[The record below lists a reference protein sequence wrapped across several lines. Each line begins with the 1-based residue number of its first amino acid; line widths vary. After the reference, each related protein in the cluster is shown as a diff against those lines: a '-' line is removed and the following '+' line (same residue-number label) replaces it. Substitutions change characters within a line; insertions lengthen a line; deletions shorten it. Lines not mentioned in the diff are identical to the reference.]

1 MKVKHNKKRNTAFLF
16 EALVKELTK
25 TVIEKNKK
33 KTSLIKSILKEH
45 FRSSSILGRELDC
58 YEALSNKSG
67 LDKYTAEK
75 LVFRAKKSYEDLD
88 QQKIFEE
95 QSKVISK
102 INKNLSKEVYN
113 NFVPNYQS
121 LASISQ
127 LFGNRMPVKTRVLME
142 QKIIERLVDQKEET
156 KEDMKS
162 IDSLV
167 VRSFTDNF
175 NEAYDNLF
183 TEQKELLNKY
193 VSSFDESRADF
204 RLFVGSELK
213 RIYESVSKSLT
224 LKDVAE
230 DADMVTNTKKVL
242 ERIQS
247 MNVSKIGDKEILK
260 ILKLQNLTREY
271 NSDAN

>member
-45 FRSSSILGRELDC
+45 FRSNSILGRELDC

-75 LVFRAKKSYEDLD
+75 LVFRAKKSYDDLD

-102 INKNLSKEVYN
+102 INKDVGKEVYN

-127 LFGNRMPVKTRVLME
+127 LFGDRMPVKTKVLME
-142 QKIIERLVDQKEET
+142 QKIIERLIDQEEKT
-156 KEDMKS
+156 SQDMKS
-162 IDSLV
+162 IDTLV
-167 VRSFTDNF
+167 IRSFTDSF
-175 NEAYDNLF
+175 NDTYDNLF
-183 TEQKELLNKY
+183 AEQKELLNKY
-193 VSSFDESRADF
+193 VNSFDESKADF

-213 RIYESVSKSLT
+213 RIYESVSNSLA
-224 LKDVAE
+224 LEDVSE
-230 DADMVTNTKKVL
+230 DPDMVMNTKKVL

>member
-25 TVIEKNKK
+25 AVIEKNKK

-45 FRSSSILGRELDC
+45 FRSNSILGRELDC
-58 YEALSNKSG
+58 YEALSSKSG

-102 INKNLSKEVYN
+102 INKDLGKEVYN

-127 LFGNRMPVKTRVLME
+127 LFGDRMPVKTKVLME
-142 QKIIERLVDQKEET
+142 QKIIERLIDQEEEV
-156 KEDMKS
+156 KQGMKS

-193 VSSFDESRADF
+193 VNSFDESKADF
-204 RLFVGSELK
+204 RLFVGGELK
-213 RIYESVSKSLT
+213 RIYESVSNSLV

-230 DADMVTNTKKVL
+230 DPDMVTNTKKVL

>member
-45 FRSSSILGRELDC
+45 FRSNSILGRELDC

-75 LVFRAKKSYEDLD
+75 LVFRAKKSYDDLD

-102 INKNLSKEVYN
+102 INKDVGKEVYN

-127 LFGNRMPVKTRVLME
+127 LFGDRMPVKTKVLME
-142 QKIIERLVDQKEET
+142 QKIIERLIDQEEKT
-156 KEDMKS
+156 SQDMKS
-162 IDSLV
+162 IDTLV
-167 VRSFTDNF
+167 IRSFTDSF
-175 NEAYDNLF
+175 NNTYDNLF
-183 TEQKELLNKY
+183 AEQKELLNKY
-193 VSSFDESRADF
+193 VNSFDESNADF

-213 RIYESVSKSLT
+213 RIYESVSNSLA
-224 LKDVAE
+224 LEDVSE
-230 DADMVTNTKKVL
+230 DPDMVMNTKKVL

>member
-1 MKVKHNKKRNTAFLF
+1 M
-16 EALVKELTK
+16 
-25 TVIEKNKK
+25 
-33 KTSLIKSILKEH
+33 KEH
-45 FRSSSILGRELDC
+45 FRSNSILGRELDC
-58 YEALSNKSG
+58 YEALSSKSG

-75 LVFRAKKSYEDLD
+75 LVFRAKKSYDSLD

-102 INKNLSKEVYN
+102 INKDVGKEVYN

-127 LFGNRMPVKTRVLME
+127 LFGDRMPVKTKVLME
-142 QKIIERLVDQKEET
+142 QKIIERLIDQEEQT
-156 KEDMKS
+156 NQDMKS
-162 IDSLV
+162 IDTLV

-175 NEAYDNLF
+175 NETYDNLYA
-183 TEQKELLNKY
+183 EQKELLNKY
-193 VSSFDESRADF
+193 VNSFDESKADF

-213 RIYESVSKSLT
+213 RIYESVSDSLV
-224 LKDVAE
+224 LEDVSE
-230 DADMVTNTKKVL
+230 DPDMVMNTKKVL

>member
-1 MKVKHNKKRNTAFLF
+1 MKAKHNKKRNTAFLF

-45 FRSSSILGRELDC
+45 FRSNSILGRELDC

-75 LVFRAKKSYEDLD
+75 LVFRAKKSYDDLD

-102 INKNLSKEVYN
+102 INKDVGKEVYN

-127 LFGNRMPVKTRVLME
+127 LFGDRMPVKTKVLME
-142 QKIIERLVDQKEET
+142 QKIIERLIDQEEKT
-156 KEDMKS
+156 SQDMKS
-162 IDSLV
+162 IDTLV
-167 VRSFTDNF
+167 IRSFTDSF
-175 NEAYDNLF
+175 NNTYDNLF
-183 TEQKELLNKY
+183 AEQKELLNKY
-193 VSSFDESRADF
+193 VNSFDESNADF

-213 RIYESVSKSLT
+213 RIYESVSNSLA
-224 LKDVAE
+224 LEDVSE
-230 DADMVTNTKKVL
+230 DPDMVMNTKKVL

>member
-45 FRSSSILGRELDC
+45 FRSNSILGRELDC

-75 LVFRAKKSYEDLD
+75 LVFRAKKSYDDLD

-102 INKNLSKEVYN
+102 INKDVGKEVYN

-127 LFGNRMPVKTRVLME
+127 LFGDRMPVKTKVLME
-142 QKIIERLVDQKEET
+142 QKIIERLIDQEEKT
-156 KEDMKS
+156 SQDMKP
-162 IDSLV
+162 IDTLV
-167 VRSFTDNF
+167 IRSFTDSF
-175 NEAYDNLF
+175 NNTYDNLF
-183 TEQKELLNKY
+183 AEQKELLNKY
-193 VSSFDESRADF
+193 VNSFDESNADF

-213 RIYESVSKSLT
+213 RIYESVSNSLA
-224 LKDVAE
+224 LEDVSE
-230 DADMVTNTKKVL
+230 DPDMVMNTKKVL